1 MLTLLVNGYS
11 ESEAE
16 EIKKCLNET
25 FLQTVLLATHSQSK
39 KISHIIET
47 KEENFSPQGTQICM
61 FVEFEEEDI
70 NSVLRLFPKSLK
82 RPLFCALTES
92 NSEWNLAYL
101 GSHLIEERR
110 EMMEKMKEAQKNQ

>member
-16 EIKKCLNET
+16 EVKKCLNET

-39 KISHIIET
+39 KISHIIE
-47 KEENFSPQGTQICM
+47 EEEKNFYPQGTQICM

-70 NSVLRLFPKSLK
+70 NRVLRLFPKSLK

-110 EMMEKMKEAQKNQ
+110 EMMEKMKEVQKN

>member
-1 MLTLLVNGYS
+1 MLTLLINGYS
-11 ESEAE
+11 
-16 EIKKCLNET
+16 
-25 FLQTVLLATHSQSK
+25 
-39 KISHIIET
+39 
-47 KEENFSPQGTQICM
+47 KEESDELFRAIQENFESVEIFGSSQNKVVKEILESKEKRFSPQGTQICM

-110 EMMEKMKEAQKNQ
+110 EMMEKMKEAQKTQ